1 METENPL
8 KELERNLTR
17 MYVFPLSSYLLTPQL
32 RILGK
37 PSLRAHR
44 VPLRRS
50 ALAEPGFF
58 IVLRVSAPGVRIDPG
73 VVKPLSLSCS
83 FGLLLLLPSSVD
95 ERRRTSAPLLLLP
108 HSLALSPFPPSPA
121 NLPLM
126 RSLLLPPFPL
136 HFRLLFLLLLFR
148 LSFPRLSYAPISSPG
163 KRRKIWHRGSAG
175 IERGGSSLEWESCN
189 FP

>member
-8 KELERNLTR
+8 KELARNLTR
-17 MYVFPLSSYLLTPQL
+17 MYVFPLSSYLLIPQL

-58 IVLRVSAPGVRIDPG
+58 SVLRVSAPGVRIDPE

-83 FGLLLLLPSSVD
+83 FGLLPLLPSSVD
-95 ERRRTSAPLLLLP
+95 ERRRTSAIPLFLP
-108 HSLALSPFPPSPA
+108 HSLALSFLQPSPA
-121 NLPLM
+121 NLPLV
-126 RSLLLPPFPL
+126 RSPPPPVSPSLPTPLPPPPVSP
-136 HFRLLFLLLLFR
+136 FL
-148 LSFPRLSYAPISSPG
+148 SSPFLCPHFFAG
-163 KRRKIWHRGSAG
+163 EEKKDMAPRECWFRQRRV
-175 IERGGSSLEWESCN
+175 
-189 FP
+189 